1 MDKALWDFYL
11 LQLVHSA
18 KGDLLYVIT
27 IQLSVKSCYILTV
40 PLQRLLI
47 PGDYMAKTVLVV
59 SAGTDECTMTSMYMQ
74 VWEITSIL
82 HCGSI
87 PEMMI
92 VIEQAIIWW

>member
-1 MDKALWDFYL
+1 MSYVL
-11 LQLVHSA
+11 LFNANINQQLRNDQSSPLTSEVI
-18 KGDLLYVIT
+18 DTRRLY
-27 IQLSVKSCYILTV
+27 
-40 PLQRLLI
+40 
-47 PGDYMAKTVLVV
+47 GETVLVV